1 MRNKTKIVIMVAAM
15 IVLGGIV
22 FSLWSSKNRL
32 SRINQTYEYSCYY
45 SEGQSYA
52 RCISRSDKMMTCYG
66 YYDLV
71 GTNPKEG
78 IKVNGSD
85 RANTCEGFFGKPEFY
100 FDRNGN
106 FLD

>member
-1 MRNKTKIVIMVAAM
+1 
-15 IVLGGIV
+15 
-22 FSLWSSKNRL
+22 
-32 SRINQTYEYSCYY
+32 
-45 SEGQSYA
+45 
-52 RCISRSDKMMTCYG
+52 MMTCYG